1 MKKFD
6 KKEVIFQKNKK
17 QSLIN
22 VPGDWTKLQSIR
34 KKGGLEDR
42 KKKTKFHENKR
53 WGFRIP
59 GDLTKVKSDI
69 KKTKF
74 HENKRWGF
82 KTDNR
87 KKNQYFKANNK
98 KVKKFIFKF
107 LKKKRKILNI
117 FFKIRF
123 KKILYKKKLIL
134 FFINMIIKKVILCY
148 FFKMCIYY
156 YLNFI
161 EIKKNIFFI
170 KLRFRNK
177 LLIFFNNKLYIKT
190 KVSTSY
196 MNSYLFRIRKNIC
209 VNTYIY

>member
-42 KKKTKFHENKR
+42 K
-53 WGFRIP
+53 
-59 GDLTKVKSDI
+59 